1 MAKFTVYAQ
10 LVRHLETVIEADT
23 MAEAQRIAE
32 YDLIT
37 DDFEGTE
44 SEFILGE
51 VIARDISD
59 N

>member
-1 MAKFTVYAQ
+1 MAKFSVYAQ
-10 LVRHLETVIEADT
+10 LVRHLECEVEADT

-51 VIARDISD
+51 VIANS